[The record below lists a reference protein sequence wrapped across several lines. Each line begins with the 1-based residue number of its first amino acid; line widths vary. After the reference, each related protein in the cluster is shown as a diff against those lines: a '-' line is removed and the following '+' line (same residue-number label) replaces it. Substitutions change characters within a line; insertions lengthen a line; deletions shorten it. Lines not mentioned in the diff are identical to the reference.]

1 MSVENYRV
9 RLETSRGHLV
19 QPHAQTSATLE
30 QVAQN

>member
-1 MSVENYRV
+1 MIVENYGV

-30 QVAQN
+30 QIIQT